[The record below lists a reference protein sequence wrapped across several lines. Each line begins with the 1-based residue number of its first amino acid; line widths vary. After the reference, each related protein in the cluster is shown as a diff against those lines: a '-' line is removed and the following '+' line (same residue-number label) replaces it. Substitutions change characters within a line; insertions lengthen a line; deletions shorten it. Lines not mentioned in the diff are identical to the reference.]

1 MIETE
6 TRLLSEHEIIHAF
19 PAGKG
24 EQPLPTV
31 VFYHGFLSSKL
42 VYSYFAVALAQ
53 AGFRVVMPDAPNH
66 GARFTGDEQARLGLF
81 WQTLHGNLT
90 EFAGLRDALLQAG
103 LVEGKRLAV
112 AGASMGGMTALGLM
126 ARHPEVTSVACLMGS
141 GYFMSL
147 AKTLFPPQAPQEI
160 EALLSEWDVSHALSQ
175 LADRPLLLWHGDA
188 DDVVPPGETFRLQ
201 QALQREGLD
210 SNLTCLWGAGV
221 RHRITPAALEATVEF
236 FRQHL

>member
-1 MIETE
+1 MIEIE
-6 TRLLSEHEIIHAF
+6 TRQLSGHEIIHAF
-19 PAGKG
+19 SAGKG

-103 LVEGKRLAV
+103 LVEGNGWR
-112 AGASMGGMTALGLM
+112 S
-126 ARHPEVTSVACLMGS
+126 
-141 GYFMSL
+141 
-147 AKTLFPPQAPQEI
+147 QAHQWAE
-160 EALLSEWDVSHALSQ
+160 
-175 LADRPLLLWHGDA
+175 
-188 DDVVPPGETFRLQ
+188 
-201 QALQREGLD
+201 
-210 SNLTCLWGAGV
+210 
-221 RHRITPAALEATVEF
+221 
-236 FRQHL
+236 

>member
-1 MIETE
+1 MIEIE
-6 TRLLSEHEIIHAF
+6 TRQLSEHEIIHAF

-112 AGASMGGMTALGLM
+112 AGASMGGMTALG
-126 ARHPEVTSVACLMGS
+126 S
-141 GYFMSL
+141 
-147 AKTLFPPQAPQEI
+147 
-160 EALLSEWDVSHALSQ
+160 W
-175 LADRPLLLWHGDA
+175 
-188 DDVVPPGETFRLQ
+188 PGIR
-201 QALQREGLD
+201 R
-210 SNLTCLWGAGV
+210 
-221 RHRITPAALEATVEF
+221 
-236 FRQHL
+236 